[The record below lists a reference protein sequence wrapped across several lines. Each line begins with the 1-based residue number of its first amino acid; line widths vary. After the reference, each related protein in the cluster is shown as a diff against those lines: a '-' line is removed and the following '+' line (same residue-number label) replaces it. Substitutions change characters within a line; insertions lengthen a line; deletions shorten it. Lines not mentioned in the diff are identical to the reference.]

1 MKNHTRVIFAAIGF
15 VCAAIGIAI
24 AQETGMLRRFPI
36 LLSEIAAPAIDRG
49 IHQFDPARAPRT
61 EGKTLQAA
69 ADGERF
75 LSGSIIVKFR
85 PGTSPAA
92 QQATLSQVDGSIA
105 SALPYASFDIVSI
118 ADTADPEAA
127 ARLLDA
133 QPDVE
138 YAQARYRVYPQFVPN
153 DPLYTRQWNYPT
165 IDMERAWDIN
175 PGATSSVTVAVLDSG
190 VAYRPALMRYNA
202 SFPFR
207 ATPGGPVLPALGLID
222 VPFAA
227 APDLGGADRFVSPRD
242 FIWETTTPM
251 DLDGHGTHV
260 AGTIGQLT
268 NNSVGVAGM
277 AFNVRIMPVKVIAG
291 DWDFIFGSPL
301 QGTDDVVARG
311 VRYAVDNGAQVLNM
325 SIGRTGPP
333 APVVQEAITYAVS
346 RGAFVVVAAGN
357 EFEVGNPVE
366 RLAEFAPLIQGM
378 VAVAAIGRDR
388 RRAFYSTTGPY
399 IELAAPGGNMRAG
412 GSEGGILQQTY
423 DFDFVDT
430 FLGSP
435 TQYRAPRFDVFTY
448 QYFQGTSMAA
458 PHVSG
463 FAALLVQQGIT
474 KPAAIEAAMTRY
486 ATDLGAAGRDNEFG
500 HGLINPRASLRGLGL
515 AK

>member
-1 MKNHTRVIFAAIGF
+1 
-15 VCAAIGIAI
+15 
-24 AQETGMLRRFPI
+24 
-36 LLSEIAAPAIDRG
+36 
-49 IHQFDPARAPRT
+49 
-61 EGKTLQAA
+61 
-69 ADGERF
+69 
-75 LSGSIIVKFR
+75 
-85 PGTSPAA
+85 
-92 QQATLSQVDGSIA
+92 
-105 SALPYASFDIVSI
+105 
-118 ADTADPEAA
+118 
-127 ARLLDA
+127 
-133 QPDVE
+133 
-138 YAQARYRVYPQFVPN
+138 
-153 DPLYTRQWNYPT
+153 
-165 IDMERAWDIN
+165 
-175 PGATSSVTVAVLDSG
+175 
-190 VAYRPALMRYNA
+190 
-202 SFPFR
+202 
-207 ATPGGPVLPALGLID
+207 
-222 VPFAA
+222 
-227 APDLGGADRFVSPRD
+227 
-242 FIWETTTPM
+242 
-251 DLDGHGTHV
+251 
-260 AGTIGQLT
+260 
-268 NNSVGVAGM
+268 
-277 AFNVRIMPVKVIAG
+277 
-291 DWDFIFGSPL
+291 
-301 QGTDDVVARG
+301 
-311 VRYAVDNGAQVLNM
+311 M
-325 SIGRTGPP
+325 SIGRTVPP

-423 DFDFVDT
+423 YFDFVDT

-500 HGLINPRASLRGLGL
+500 YGLINPRASLRGLGL